1 MAGRTAAT
9 HRRRFRLVR
18 VTGLSGLLVGALPV
32 LFGPSAW
39 AAPRTP
45 TAVTTS
51 VTGQPPAGEAVPRE
65 VTARWEFDRESE
77 ASANSVPG
85 GPAMTPGGGA
95 KPVPGAGFLGAGGL
109 LLDGKRGYAS
119 STAPVDTGTS
129 FTVTAWV
136 KATTTAPTRRMT
148 LVSAAGNATSSF
160 RVDFV
165 PARAHRAGGAAWE
178 ATMARTD
185 TADSKTVSAANAASW
200 NSGTDWNHLA
210 VVYDAPAQQLRL
222 YVNGQLGTATCF
234 DDDGDGAADDPQCV
248 PAVPWADHARS
259 FTAQRSFQIG
269 RAKNHGTFGDH
280 WSGAIDDVWAFRGAL
295 SGEQIN
301 YLSSAREGLPT
312 EVPDIPE
319 AG

>member
-1 MAGRTAAT
+1 MARRTAAS
-9 HRRRFRLVR
+9 HRRRFRLIR
-18 VTGLSGLLVGALPV
+18 MAGLGGLLVGALPG
-32 LFGPSAW
+32 LLGTSAW
-39 AAPRTP
+39 ATPRTP
-45 TAVTTS
+45 TAVTTT
-51 VTGQPPAGEAVPRE
+51 VTGQAPAGDAVPRE
-65 VTARWEFDRESE
+65 VTARWEFDREAE
-77 ASANSVPG
+77 AGANSVPG
-85 GPAMTPGGGA
+85 GPAMTLGGGA
-95 KPVPGAGFLGAGGL
+95 KLVPGTGFLGEGGL

-119 STAPVDTGTS
+119 STVPVDTGTS

-136 KATTTAPTRRMT
+136 QTSVESTRRMT
-148 LVSAAGNATSSF
+148 LVSAAGNTTSSF

-185 TADSKTVSAANAASW
+185 TAGSKTVSAVNAGGW

-210 VVYDAPAQQLRL
+210 VVYDAPAQQLHL
-222 YVNGQLGTATCF
+222 YVNGQLGTAPCF
-234 DDDGDGAADDPQCV
+234 DDDRDGAADDPQCV

-259 FTAQRSFQIG
+259 FTAQRSLQVG
-269 RAKNHGTFGDH
+269 RAKSHGTFGDH

-295 SGEQIN
+295 SSEQIN
-301 YLSSAREGLPT
+301 YLSSGWVGLPT